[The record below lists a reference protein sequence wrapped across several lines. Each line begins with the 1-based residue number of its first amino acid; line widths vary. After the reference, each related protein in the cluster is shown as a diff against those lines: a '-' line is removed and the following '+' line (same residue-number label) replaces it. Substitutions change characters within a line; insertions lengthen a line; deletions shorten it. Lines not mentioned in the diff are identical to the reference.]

1 MSRTQ
6 ILGGATRKRSDVPL
20 DQLLESIG
28 NIRDARWKGKP
39 VRYIPESDGLWFVL
53 ADVLVALDYK
63 VKPSHVKKALRAEEC
78 RLMEIGVKSA
88 LANCVNM
95 TGLLKI
101 LSFSGKPDAPDFLEW
116 AREVERGVKL

>member
-39 VRYIPESDGLWFVL
+39 VRYIPKSDGPWFVL
-53 ADVLVALDYK
+53 ADVLGALDYK

-116 AREVERGVKL
+116 ARGVERGVKL

>member
-1 MSRTQ
+1 M
-6 ILGGATRKRSDVPL
+6 LNLHAATRKRSEVPL
-20 DQLLESIG
+20 GQLLESVG
-28 NIRDARWKGKP
+28 NVRDARWQGKLI
-39 VRYIPESDGLWFVL
+39 RYIPENDGPWFVL
-53 ADVLVALDYK
+53 ADVLGALDYK
-63 VKPSHVKKALRAEEC
+63 VKPSHVKKALRTEEC

-116 AREVERGVKL
+116 ARGVERGVKL

>member
-20 DQLLESIG
+20 GQLSESIG

-39 VRYIPESDGLWFVL
+39 VRYIPKSDGPWFVL
-53 ADVLVALDYK
+53 ADVLGALDYK

-95 TGLLKI
+95 TGLLKL
-101 LSFSGKPDAPDFLEW
+101 LSFSGKPEAPAFLEW
-116 AREVERGVKL
+116 AREVEKGVRL